1 MTNNIA
7 GVTPVDVSSTT
18 STPVTHK
25 TELDSGAFLQLMLSQ
40 LKNQNPL
47 DPMNDKDF
55 MAQMT
60 QMNSLQEQQK
70 MNKTLTQLANSSS
83 MSQAA
88 NLIGRNIEANMPDGT
103 TTSGLVTSVT
113 LQDGA
118 VTLMLGDKPVPFSDL
133 LSVSAGEKAAAE
145 KTPNA

>member
-1 MTNNIA
+1 
-7 GVTPVDVSSTT
+7 
-18 STPVTHK
+18 
-25 TELDSGAFLQLMLSQ
+25 
-40 LKNQNPL
+40 
-47 DPMNDKDF
+47 
-55 MAQMT
+55 
-60 QMNSLQEQQK
+60 